1 VGTDAEIVMMKHKFI
16 RQIYTWHS

>member
-1 VGTDAEIVMMKHKFI
+1 VGTDVETVMTKHKFI